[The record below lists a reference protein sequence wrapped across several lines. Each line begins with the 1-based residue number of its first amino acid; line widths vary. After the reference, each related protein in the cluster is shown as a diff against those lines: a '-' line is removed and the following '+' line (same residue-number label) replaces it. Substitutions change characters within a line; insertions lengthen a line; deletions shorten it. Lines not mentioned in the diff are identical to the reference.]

1 MCKLYNCEPE
11 NPCHYCQ
18 RQAERAKKKPIKQRS
33 DKRAK
38 QETEY
43 NKRVKT
49 WKIENPVCMAR
60 LTGCN
65 GKTTD
70 CHHQS
75 GRIGS
80 KLLDESDWLPV
91 CSPCHRKITD
101 DSNNAIEIGLSKP
114 RNKKLE

>member
-1 MCKLYNCEPE
+1 MSGCNQCADTII
-11 NPCHYCQ
+11 CHWC
-18 RQAERAKKKPIKQRS
+18 AKKNKPKKPIKPRS

-38 QETEY
+38 IDAIY
-43 NKRVKT
+43 NARVKV
-49 WKIENPVCMAR
+49 WKVENPLCMAR

-91 CSPCHRKITD
+91 CHVCH
-101 DSNNAIEIGLSKP
+101 AQIETQPLMAKEKKLSKS
-114 RNKKLE
+114 RLKN